1 MTTANKITIIRILM
15 IPFFIFCAMQQSA
28 SMQIAALVL
37 FCAAYTRLPG
47 SFRIA
52 FFEVISALTTS
63 GFSTVG
69 YADWPQAAV
78 FLLILMMLIG
88 GGIGSTAG
96 GLKLTRVYLMLR
108 GLSDHLR
115 RRGTPRQTV
124 SCSFYTRPQGKTVID
139 QKLLEGTS
147 CFVFC
152 YFLIY
157 LGGTF
162 LLMLTANCTLIEAMF
177 DFASALGTVGLSIGI
192 TGPATPALA
201 LIVEMAGMLLG
212 RLEIFILLAGIR
224 TVFLR
229 LKIAICR

>member
-1 MTTANKITIIRILM
+1 
-15 IPFFIFCAMQQSA
+15 
-28 SMQIAALVL
+28 
-37 FCAAYTRLPG
+37 
-47 SFRIA
+47 
-52 FFEVISALTTS
+52 
-63 GFSTVG
+63 
-69 YADWPQAAV
+69 
-78 FLLILMMLIG
+78 
-88 GGIGSTAG
+88 
-96 GLKLTRVYLMLR
+96 MLR

-115 RRGTPRQTV
+115 RQRAPRQTV

-224 TVFLR
+224 TLFLR